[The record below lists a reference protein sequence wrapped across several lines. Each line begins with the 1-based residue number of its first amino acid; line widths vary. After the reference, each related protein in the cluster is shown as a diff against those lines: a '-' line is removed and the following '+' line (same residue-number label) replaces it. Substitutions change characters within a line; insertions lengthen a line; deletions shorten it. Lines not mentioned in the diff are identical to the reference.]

1 MSASMDTDVAG
12 GRDQAGREA
21 QDRQSRI
28 GLSLA
33 IAIISTWAIVHVYGV
48 FFYRWSE
55 WSVLTAPLLAALAAW
70 LYVGIFIV
78 AHDCMHGS
86 LVPFRPEINRAI
98 GRLCLILYAG
108 FSFDELNLSL
118 IHISEPTRPNAPS
131 RMPSCA

>member
-55 WSVLTAPLLAALAAW
+55 WSVLTAP
-70 LYVGIFIV
+70 
-78 AHDCMHGS
+78 
-86 LVPFRPEINRAI
+86 
-98 GRLCLILYAG
+98 
-108 FSFDELNLSL
+108 
-118 IHISEPTRPNAPS
+118 
-131 RMPSCA
+131 